1 MAPTDGHEWLS
12 RPASAGAN
20 TVTARRRIPDNPS
33 AAASRMRITK
43 RIGHR
48 WTDLFKLVLDMES
61 YPAFVPHCRQVRVL
75 SRRAGDATRTVI
87 VSRMTVGLA
96 ALEVSYS
103 NRAIGDATARLIEVE
118 AIDGPLRYLR
128 AVWRFNPD
136 GDDRTEI
143 DFSVDFEF
151 SNFILAAVAS
161 RVFSSM
167 FGEMVDAFERRADRR
182 FPRR

>member
-1 MAPTDGHEWLS
+1 MTARQRIPARVS
-12 RPASAGAN
+12 ASA
-20 TVTARRRIPDNPS
+20 P
-33 AAASRMRITK
+33 RMRITK

-48 WTDLFKLVLDMES
+48 WADLFKLVLDMES
-61 YPAFVPHCRQVRVL
+61 YPAFVPHCRQVTVL
-75 SRRAGDATRTVI
+75 SRRAEDAAKTVI

-103 NRAIGDATARLIEVE
+103 NRAIGDAAARLIEVE

-128 AVWRFNPD
+128 VVWRFNPD

-151 SNFILAAVAS
+151 SNLILAAVAS

-167 FGEMVDAFERRADRR
+167 FGEMVDAFERRADRLFGR
-182 FPRR
+182 H